1 MADLGTKYECYTCG
15 AKFYDFGRPA
25 PICPK
30 CSANQKDAKRTESGS
45 ESAQAKRKRREEVP
59 KVVPEAEDDLA
70 PARDEDLP
78 DLPDDEIETPE
89 GVVEVEDDFDDD
101 EA

>member
-1 MADLGTKYECYTCG
+1 MADLGTKYECYSCG

-30 CSANQKDAKRTESGS
+30 CGANQKDVKRPDAGAESS
-45 ESAQAKRKRREEVP
+45 QAKRKKRDEVP
-59 KVVPEAEDDLA
+59 KAVVEPDDDLA
-70 PARDEDLP
+70 VAPDEDS
-78 DLPDDEIETPE
+78 PDDEFETPE

-101 EA
+101 EE